1 MTDVD
6 NQKQDGRVRNWSWIV
21 YPDSAPENWR
31 SILDET
37 GENGLRVRCT
47 TKILTR
53 RRTKSKSRIGI
64 L

>member
-37 GENGLRVRCT
+37 G
-47 TKILTR
+47 
-53 RRTKSKSRIGI
+53 
-64 L
+64 